1 MLNITKNEWLKWAT
15 FKFQGTEMNTL
26 ALNCFQCKLKA
37 ACLQQSTSQF
47 LRRDRVSNFDFKID
61 ALVEIQKICFS
72 QSFNE
77 CMFWCFFFCSF
88 NGYTE

>member
-26 ALNCFQCKLKA
+26 ALNCFQCKLRCMPPTEYISILKER
-37 ACLQQSTSQF
+37 QSF
-47 LRRDRVSNFDFKID
+47 KLDFKID

-77 CMFWCFFFCSF
+77 CMFWCFLFVHLN

>member
-1 MLNITKNEWLKWAT
+1 MSDFQISRHRNEYIGFKLFSMQAKLHASNSVQLNNLKERQS
-15 FKFQGTEMNTL
+15 FKL
-26 ALNCFQCKLKA
+26 
-37 ACLQQSTSQF
+37 
-47 LRRDRVSNFDFKID
+47 DFKID